1 MKNLKA
7 TLLVIVITALI
18 FCTGCPDD
26 DINTDFAVTGLW
38 KTENSLVQ
46 PSAGLTEKGDWTE
59 FRLNLDSRDIN
70 SLSYAYSIENVP
82 DGFNALWPEGEGT
95 YDYDPTTMII
105 TFTPATGSEFEA
117 TVTDSDFPNDFTVQR
132 KLSANSGGRTSG
144 LKDPWIFKLI
154 DASSDD

>member
-7 TLLVIVITALI
+7 TLLVIVITALV
-18 FCTGCPDD
+18 FCTGCPEADAD
-26 DINTDFAVTGLW
+26 ADFEVTGFW

-59 FRLNLDSRDIN
+59 FRLDLQSESD
-70 SLSYAYSIENVP
+70 LLYAYSITNVP